1 LQPSPKTPVYK
12 ENKKTE
18 IENIFKIKA
27 MKTIKLLFVSAI
39 VLLFSTTSCIDDL
52 IIRGNGIEASE
63 ARLTN
68 HFSKVKSEGNF
79 DVHISPGADY
89 DILIEAESNL
99 IPYIETDV
107 HGNTLRIHTQGL
119 RNLQNQLPMKIFI
132 TTPYIEDITQSGSGI
147 ITTGYFEG
155 EHFDITL
162 SGSGIIE
169 TAIDAKTLD
178 GIVSGSGSIFFTGDA
193 VNADFLISGSGKID
207 AWDLALRDCEATI
220 SGSGSMWVYPER
232 FLRANISGSGNVFYS
247 GSPAIEMYISGSGNV
262 IREN

>member
-1 LQPSPKTPVYK
+1 
-12 ENKKTE
+12 
-18 IENIFKIKA
+18 
-27 MKTIKLLFVSAI
+27 MKTIQLLIVSA
-39 VLLFSTTSCIDDL
+39 VLLLFSTTSCIDDL

-79 DVHISPGADY
+79 DVHISHGSEY

-99 IPYIETDV
+99 VPYIETDV

-119 RNLQNQLPMKIFI
+119 RNLQNQIPMKVFI

-155 EHFDITL
+155 EHFNITV

-169 TAIDAKTLD
+169 TAINANSLD
-178 GIVSGSGSIFFTGDA
+178 GIVSGSGSVFITGEA
-193 VNADFLISGSGKID
+193 VNADLLVSGSGKID
-207 AWDLALRDCEATI
+207 AWDLSLRNCEATI
-220 SGSGSMWVYPER
+220 SGSGSMWVFAQR

-247 GSPAIEMYISGSGNV
+247 GSPAIETHISGSGNV